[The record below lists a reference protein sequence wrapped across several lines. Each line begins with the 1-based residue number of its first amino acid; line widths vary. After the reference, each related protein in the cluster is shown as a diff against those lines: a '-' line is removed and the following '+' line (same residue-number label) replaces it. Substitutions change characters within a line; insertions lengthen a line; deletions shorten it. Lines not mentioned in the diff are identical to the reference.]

1 MVNLTEENPSKRKTN
16 IGLSIPVNMEAE
28 KLNEAITKT
37 KELIGLLKE
46 INGFVNLLPT
56 EEIPKY
62 PKRIMR
68 LNELVEM
75 GYSKEYL
82 MKQYRTKGQKF
93 ARKQDPTRRNS
104 PIIFDTELFEK
115 QQRRQQELENQ
126 QIRRG

>member
-16 IGLSIPVNMEAE
+16 IGLSIPVNMEVE

-56 EEIPKY
+56 EETPKY

-93 ARKQDPTRRNS
+93 ARKQDPTRRSS

>member
-1 MVNLTEENPSKRKTN
+1 MNLTEENPSKRKTN
-16 IGLSIPVNMEAE
+16 IGLSIPVNMEVE
-28 KLNEAITKT
+28 KLNEVITKT

-56 EEIPKY
+56 EETPKY

-82 MKQYRTKGQKF
+82 MKQYRTETAAPAEGTGKPANQ
-93 ARKQDPTRRNS
+93 TRINFPKS
-104 PIIFDTELFEK
+104 
-115 QQRRQQELENQ
+115 
-126 QIRRG
+126 

>member
-93 ARKQDPTRRNS
+93 GRVVFFLLA
-104 PIIFDTELFEK
+104 LFMAGS
-115 QQRRQQELENQ
+115 L
-126 QIRRG
+126 IGLF

>member
-1 MVNLTEENPSKRKTN
+1 MNLTEENPSKRKTN
-16 IGLSIPVNMEAE
+16 IGLSIPVNMEVE
-28 KLNEAITKT
+28 KLNEVITKT

-56 EEIPKY
+56 EETPKY